1 MAATATERLALGT
14 TVRLRRGAEMPL
26 FGLGTWLSEGDG
38 TCRKAVQLAIESG
51 YRLIDTATMYDNE
64 ADVGAA
70 LKESG
75 KASGSE
81 IFIVSKLATTD
92 HGRDAALAAIDRT
105 LSALGVQQL
114 QLWLMHSPTGGR
126 VVETWKAMIEAREAG
141 KCASIGVSNC
151 GPAQLEALKAAGCE
165 LPEVNQFEL
174 HVWNQQ
180 REAVDYCR
188 ANGIV
193 VMSYCPLA
201 RCKLFGQTG
210 LAKLAERKGCSE
222 AQLCVRWLLGRGF
235 VTMYARAPTIERASP
250 HAAALTPVTPMLAR
264 AIARPKSSNAERI
277 AENGAALAI
286 ELSVEEMAEL
296 DALEQGFF
304 ASNAVKAMWKPWDE
318 VA

>member
-1 MAATATERLALGT
+1 M
-14 TVRLRRGAEMPL
+14 
-26 FGLGTWLSEGDG
+26 
-38 TCRKAVQLAIESG
+38 
-51 YRLIDTATMYDNE
+51 
-64 ADVGAA
+64 
-70 LKESG
+70 
-75 KASGSE
+75 
-81 IFIVSKLATTD
+81 
-92 HGRDAALAAIDRT
+92 
-105 LSALGVQQL
+105 
-114 QLWLMHSPTGGR
+114 
-126 VVETWKAMIEAREAG
+126 
-141 KCASIGVSNC
+141 GVSNC

-210 LAKLAERKGCSE
+210 LAGLAERKGCSE
-222 AQLCVRWLLGRGF
+222 AQLCVRWLLQRGF

-250 HAAALTPVTPMLAR
+250 HVAAPTRVTPTPAR
-264 AIARPKSSNAERI
+264 AVARPKSTKAERI
-277 AENGAALAI
+277 AENGAAFAI
-286 ELSVEEMAEL
+286 ELNEEEMAEV
-296 DALEQGFF
+296 DALDQSFL